1 MSIRSNTAAVLIAA
15 LLAGPA
21 LATQGFTPA
30 NNEAGGNFHAMPA
43 AKSRDQV
50 KQELVQARRA
60 GSLQQSQGEVTFAP
74 EIEDARN
81 MRSRAEVK
89 HEAEHARDDQEL
101 RQLYIN

>member
-1 MSIRSNTAAVLIAA
+1 
-15 LLAGPA
+15 
-21 LATQGFTPA
+21 
-30 NNEAGGNFHAMPA
+30 MPA

-74 EIEDARN
+74 EIEDARS